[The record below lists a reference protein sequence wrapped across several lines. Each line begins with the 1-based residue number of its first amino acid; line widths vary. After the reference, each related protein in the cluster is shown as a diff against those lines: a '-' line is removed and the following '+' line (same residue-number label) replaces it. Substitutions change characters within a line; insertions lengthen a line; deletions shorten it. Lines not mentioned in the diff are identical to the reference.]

1 MNENENLVPKRRF
14 KEFKNTGTWEQR
26 KLGEHS
32 QILAGG
38 TPKTQ
43 IKEYWEPKE
52 IPWMSSGEINK
63 KRLFATDNQISKLG
77 FESSSARWVKENS
90 VLIALAGQGKTRGTV
105 AINEIPL
112 TTNQSIAAIEPDDK
126 LDSEFLFQNLEKRYE
141 ELRLASSGDGSRGGL
156 NKQIIS
162 DIKIIAPS
170 VKEQSK
176 VGLFFKHLDD
186 TIALHQRKL
195 EKSKA
200 LKSAYLSE
208 MFPAEGE
215 RKPKRRFAGFTD
227 DWEQRKLIDVAEMFD
242 NLRIPVTASD
252 RVEGNTAY
260 YGANGIQDYV
270 DGFTHDGE
278 FVLIA
283 EDGANDLIN
292 YPVNYVKGKIWVNN
306 HAHVVSGK
314 KSELDNLFLTARIK
328 SMNISHWLVGGGR
341 AKLNGDVLKKI
352 PLTLPIYEEQKK
364 IGAFFK
370 QLDDAIALHQRKLE
384 KTKALKSAYLSE
396 LFPVEGER
404 KPKRRFAGFIDDW
417 KQGTVGEYGYF
428 YYGKSAPKWSVT
440 KDAIIPCVRYG
451 ELYTK
456 FGAKID
462 KVYSYTNISKENL
475 KFSTGNEVL
484 VPRVGEDP
492 LDFANCSWLSIPNV
506 AIGEMISVY
515 NTEENPLFISYY
527 FNSQLRHAFAKRVEG
542 GNVSNLYFTYL
553 ENITISIPNK
563 EEQDTIANFL
573 ESLDSV
579 VEHHQHK
586 LEKLKN
592 IKQAYLNELFV

>member
-1 MNENENLVPKRRF
+1 MNEKEKLIPQRRF

-26 KLGEHS
+26 KLGDVVKNIGTGNSKFQIQEKSSDASYAILGSTSVIGYDNNFDFEGNFVLTARVGANAGTLYQHS
-32 QILAGG
+32 G
-38 TPKTQ
+38 K
-43 IKEYWEPKE
+43 
-52 IPWMSSGEINK
+52 
-63 KRLFATDNQISKLG
+63 
-77 FESSSARWVKENS
+77 VK
-90 VLIALAGQGKTRGTV
+90 
-105 AINEIPL
+105 
-112 TTNQSIAAIEPDDK
+112 
-126 LDSEFLFQNLEKRYE
+126 
-141 ELRLASSGDGSRGGL
+141 
-156 NKQIIS
+156 IS
-162 DIKIIAPS
+162 DNTVYIQSDNLSFLYNLLNRFDLKKLSFGTGQPLVKSSELKKLALNFPNKEEQEKI
-170 VKEQSK
+170 
-176 VGLFFKHLDD
+176 GNFFYQLDD
-186 TIALHQRKL
+186 T
-195 EKSKA
+195 
-200 LKSAYLSE
+200 
-208 MFPAEGE
+208 
-215 RKPKRRFAGFTD
+215 
-227 DWEQRKLIDVAEMFD
+227 
-242 NLRIPVTASD
+242 
-252 RVEGNTAY
+252 
-260 YGANGIQDYV
+260 
-270 DGFTHDGE
+270 
-278 FVLIA
+278 
-283 EDGANDLIN
+283 
-292 YPVNYVKGKIWVNN
+292 
-306 HAHVVSGK
+306 
-314 KSELDNLFLTARIK
+314 
-328 SMNISHWLVGGGR
+328 
-341 AKLNGDVLKKI
+341 
-352 PLTLPIYEEQKK
+352 
-364 IGAFFK
+364 
-370 QLDDAIALHQRKLE
+370 IALHQRKLE

>member
-370 QLDDAIALHQRKLE
+370 QLDDAITL
-384 KTKALKSAYLSE
+384 
-396 LFPVEGER
+396 
-404 KPKRRFAGFIDDW
+404 
-417 KQGTVGEYGYF
+417 
-428 YYGKSAPKWSVT
+428 
-440 KDAIIPCVRYG
+440 
-451 ELYTK
+451 
-456 FGAKID
+456 
-462 KVYSYTNISKENL
+462 
-475 KFSTGNEVL
+475 
-484 VPRVGEDP
+484 
-492 LDFANCSWLSIPNV
+492 
-506 AIGEMISVY
+506 
-515 NTEENPLFISYY
+515 
-527 FNSQLRHAFAKRVEG
+527 
-542 GNVSNLYFTYL
+542 
-553 ENITISIPNK
+553 
-563 EEQDTIANFL
+563 
-573 ESLDSV
+573 
-579 VEHHQHK
+579 HQHK
-586 LEKLKN
+586 LEKLQN
-592 IKQAYLNELFV
+592 IKQAYLNEMFV

>member
-14 KEFKNTGTWEQR
+14 KEFTNTGTWEQR
-26 KLGEHS
+26 KLGDMVEFFS
-32 QILAGG
+32 GLTYSPDNVIKQPG
-38 TPKTQ
+38 TLVLR
-43 IKEYWEPKE
+43 
-52 IPWMSSGEINK
+52 SSNVQNGEIVNADNVYVDNEVVNSDNVQVGDIAVVVRNGSRSLIGK
-63 KRLFATDNQISKLG
+63 HAAIKYPMKDTVIGAFMTGVRSDTPSFTNALLDTQQFETEIAKNLGATINQITTGNFKKMI
-77 FESSSARWVKENS
+77 FNFP
-90 VLIALAGQGKTRGTV
+90 
-105 AINEIPL
+105 EIDERL
-112 TTNQSIAAIEPDDK
+112 RIGDFFNQ
-126 LDSEFLFQNLEKRYE
+126 LDN
-141 ELRLASSGDGSRGGL
+141 
-156 NKQIIS
+156 
-162 DIKIIAPS
+162 
-170 VKEQSK
+170 
-176 VGLFFKHLDD
+176 

-352 PLTLPIYEEQKK
+352 PLTLPIYEEQNK
-364 IGAFFK
+364 ISEFFR
-370 QLDDAIALHQRKLE
+370 QLDDTIAL
-384 KTKALKSAYLSE
+384 
-396 LFPVEGER
+396 
-404 KPKRRFAGFIDDW
+404 
-417 KQGTVGEYGYF
+417 
-428 YYGKSAPKWSVT
+428 
-440 KDAIIPCVRYG
+440 
-451 ELYTK
+451 
-456 FGAKID
+456 
-462 KVYSYTNISKENL
+462 
-475 KFSTGNEVL
+475 
-484 VPRVGEDP
+484 
-492 LDFANCSWLSIPNV
+492 
-506 AIGEMISVY
+506 
-515 NTEENPLFISYY
+515 
-527 FNSQLRHAFAKRVEG
+527 
-542 GNVSNLYFTYL
+542 
-553 ENITISIPNK
+553 
-563 EEQDTIANFL
+563 
-573 ESLDSV
+573 
-579 VEHHQHK
+579 HQHK
-586 LEKLKN
+586 LEKLQN

>member
-14 KEFKNTGTWEQR
+14 KEFTNTGTWEQR
-26 KLGEHS
+26 KFSTIVNRVSQQSNDSNLPKVEFEDIVSGEGRLNKDISRKFDSRKGTVFEPEFILYGKLRPYLKNWLFPNFKGIALGDF
-32 QILAGG
+32 
-38 TPKTQ
+38 
-43 IKEYWEPKE
+43 WVFEPNNSSSIFDYYLIQSDKYQTVANL
-52 IPWMSSGEINK
+52 SSGTK
-63 KRLFATDNQISKLG
+63 MPRSD
-77 FESSSARWVKENS
+77 W
-90 VLIALAGQGKTRGTV
+90 KTVSETV
-105 AINEIPL
+105 FSIPDSINEQEKIGKFF
-112 TTNQSIAAIEPDDK
+112 NQ
-126 LDSEFLFQNLEKRYE
+126 LDN
-141 ELRLASSGDGSRGGL
+141 
-156 NKQIIS
+156 
-162 DIKIIAPS
+162 
-170 VKEQSK
+170 
-176 VGLFFKHLDD
+176 

-215 RKPKRRFAGFTD
+215 RKPKRRFAGFT
-227 DWEQRKLIDVAEMFD
+227 
-242 NLRIPVTASD
+242 
-252 RVEGNTAY
+252 
-260 YGANGIQDYV
+260 
-270 DGFTHDGE
+270 
-278 FVLIA
+278 
-283 EDGANDLIN
+283 
-292 YPVNYVKGKIWVNN
+292 
-306 HAHVVSGK
+306 
-314 KSELDNLFLTARIK
+314 
-328 SMNISHWLVGGGR
+328 
-341 AKLNGDVLKKI
+341 
-352 PLTLPIYEEQKK
+352 
-364 IGAFFK
+364 
-370 QLDDAIALHQRKLE
+370 
-384 KTKALKSAYLSE
+384 
-396 LFPVEGER
+396 
-404 KPKRRFAGFIDDW
+404 DDW

>member
-14 KEFKNTGTWEQR
+14 KEFTNTGTWEQR
-26 KLGEHS
+26 KLGDMVEFFS
-32 QILAGG
+32 GLTYSPDNVIKQPG
-38 TPKTQ
+38 TLVLR
-43 IKEYWEPKE
+43 
-52 IPWMSSGEINK
+52 SSNVQNGEIVNADNVYVDNEVVNSDNVQVGDIAVVVRNGSRSLIGK
-63 KRLFATDNQISKLG
+63 HAAIKYPMKDTVIGAFMTGVRSDTPSFTNALLDTQQFETEIAKNLGATINQITTGNFKKMI
-77 FESSSARWVKENS
+77 FNFP
-90 VLIALAGQGKTRGTV
+90 
-105 AINEIPL
+105 EIDERL
-112 TTNQSIAAIEPDDK
+112 RIGDFFNQ
-126 LDSEFLFQNLEKRYE
+126 LDN
-141 ELRLASSGDGSRGGL
+141 
-156 NKQIIS
+156 
-162 DIKIIAPS
+162 
-170 VKEQSK
+170 
-176 VGLFFKHLDD
+176 

>member
-1 MNENENLVPKRRF
+1 MNEKEKLIPQRRF

-26 KLGEHS
+26 KLKEVANHR
-32 QILAGG
+32 GG
-38 TPKTQ
+38 TAIEKYFSKNGKYKVISIGSYGLNSKYIDQGIRAVSNDITDVRVVRKGELTMVLNDKTSNGTIIGRSLLIDTDNEYVINQRTEILSPKENFDSSFAYITLNGPFREKVRKIVQGGTQ
-43 IKEYWEPKE
+43 I
-52 IPWMSSGEINK
+52 
-63 KRLFATDNQISKLG
+63 
-77 FESSSARWVKENS
+77 
-90 VLIALAGQGKTRGTV
+90 
-105 AINEIPL
+105 
-112 TTNQSIAAIEPDDK
+112 
-126 LDSEFLFQNLEKRYE
+126 
-141 ELRLASSGDGSRGGL
+141 
-156 NKQIIS
+156 
-162 DIKIIAPS
+162 
-170 VKEQSK
+170 
-176 VGLFFKHLDD
+176 
-186 TIALHQRKL
+186 
-195 EKSKA
+195 
-200 LKSAYLSE
+200 
-208 MFPAEGE
+208 
-215 RKPKRRFAGFTD
+215 
-227 DWEQRKLIDVAEMFD
+227 
-242 NLRIPVTASD
+242 
-252 RVEGNTAY
+252 
-260 YGANGIQDYV
+260 YV
-270 DGFTHDGE
+270 
-278 FVLIA
+278 
-283 EDGANDLIN
+283 N
-292 YPVNYVKGKIWVNN
+292 YPVVENLKL
-306 HAHVVSGK
+306 
-314 KSELDNLFLTARIK
+314 ELPDL
-328 SMNISHWLVGGGR
+328 
-341 AKLNGDVLKKI
+341 
-352 PLTLPIYEEQKK
+352 EEQKK
-364 IGAFFK
+364 IGTFFK
-370 QLDDAIALHQRKLE
+370 HLEDTIALHQRKLE

-404 KPKRRFAGFIDDW
+404 KPKRRFAGFTDDW

-579 VEHHQHK
+579 VEYHQHK

-592 IKQAYLNELFV
+592 IKQAYLNEMFV

>member
-1 MNENENLVPKRRF
+1 MYD
-14 KEFKNTGTWEQR
+14 WEQR
-26 KLGEHS
+26 KFGDTFEFSVSTNSLSRAQLNYEKGNIKSIHYGD
-32 QILAGG
+32 ILIKYNSILEITKDKIPFITDGSIEKYKPNLLENGDVVFADAAEDETVGKAVEINGISDEYVVAGLH
-38 TPKTQ
+38 T
-43 IKEYWEPKE
+43 IVARPKE
-52 IPWMSSGEINK
+52 KMAKYFSGYYINADVYQRQLLRLMQGTKVSS
-63 KRLFATDNQISKLG
+63 ISKGNLKKTIV
-77 FESSSARWVKENS
+77 AYPKN
-90 VLIALAGQGKTRGTV
+90 LAEQQK
-105 AINEIPL
+105 I
-112 TTNQSIAAIEPDDK
+112 
-126 LDSEFLFQNLEKRYE
+126 
-141 ELRLASSGDGSRGGL
+141 GS
-156 NKQIIS
+156 
-162 DIKIIAPS
+162 
-170 VKEQSK
+170 
-176 VGLFFKHLDD
+176 FFKQLDNA
-186 TIALHQRKL
+186 IALHQRKL

>member
-1 MNENENLVPKRRF
+1 MAKIDDSVKKKVPELRFPGFTDDWEERKLKDIAQFNPKTVLPDEFEYVDLESVVGTEMISHRTESKDQAPSRAQRLAQKGDVFYQTVRPYQMNNYLYDLPYDNYVFSTGYAQMRPNIDSYFLLNSVQNKQFVQHVLDRS
-14 KEFKNTGTWEQR
+14 TGTSYPAINSSD
-26 KLGEHS
+26 LS
-32 QILAGG
+32 NI
-38 TPKTQ
+38 
-43 IKEYWEPKE
+43 E
-52 IPWMSSGEINK
+52 IHVP
-63 KRLFATDNQISKLG
+63 SKLSEQQKIG
-77 FESSSARWVKENS
+77 AFF
-90 VLIALAGQGKTRGTV
+90 
-105 AINEIPL
+105 
-112 TTNQSIAAIEPDDK
+112 QSI
-126 LDSEFLFQNLEKRYE
+126 
-141 ELRLASSGDGSRGGL
+141 
-156 NKQIIS
+156 
-162 DIKIIAPS
+162 
-170 VKEQSK
+170 
-176 VGLFFKHLDD
+176 DD
-186 TIALHQRKL
+186 TITLHQRKL

-208 MFPAEGE
+208 MFPA
-215 RKPKRRFAGFTD
+215 
-227 DWEQRKLIDVAEMFD
+227 
-242 NLRIPVTASD
+242 
-252 RVEGNTAY
+252 
-260 YGANGIQDYV
+260 
-270 DGFTHDGE
+270 
-278 FVLIA
+278 
-283 EDGANDLIN
+283 
-292 YPVNYVKGKIWVNN
+292 
-306 HAHVVSGK
+306 
-314 KSELDNLFLTARIK
+314 
-328 SMNISHWLVGGGR
+328 
-341 AKLNGDVLKKI
+341 
-352 PLTLPIYEEQKK
+352 
-364 IGAFFK
+364 
-370 QLDDAIALHQRKLE
+370 
-384 KTKALKSAYLSE
+384 
-396 LFPVEGER
+396 EGER

-440 KDAIIPCVRYG
+440 KDASIPCVRYG

>member
-14 KEFKNTGTWEQR
+14 KEFTNTGTWEQR
-26 KLGEHS
+26 KFFDNIQNTIDFRGRTPKKLGMDWSESGYLALSALNVKNGYIDPSADAHYGDGELYKKWMGGRELRKGQVLFTTEAPMGNVAQVPDNQGYILS
-32 QILAGG
+32 QRTITFDVNDEKITDDFLAVLLRSPNVFNDLSALASGG
-38 TPKTQ
+38 TAKGVSQ
-43 IKEYWEPKE
+43 K
-52 IPWMSSGEINK
+52 SLSGLKVIVP
-63 KRLFATDNQISKLG
+63 R
-77 FESSSARWVKENS
+77 
-90 VLIALAGQGKTRGTV
+90 
-105 AINEIPL
+105 
-112 TTNQSIAAIEPDDK
+112 
-126 LDSEFLFQNLEKRYE
+126 NLCEQEK
-141 ELRLASSGDGSRGGL
+141 
-156 NKQIIS
+156 I
-162 DIKIIAPS
+162 
-170 VKEQSK
+170 
-176 VGLFFKHLDD
+176 GLFFKQLDSA
-186 TIALHQRKL
+186 IALHQRKL

-370 QLDDAIALHQRKLE
+370 QLDDAIALHQ
-384 KTKALKSAYLSE
+384 
-396 LFPVEGER
+396 
-404 KPKRRFAGFIDDW
+404 
-417 KQGTVGEYGYF
+417 
-428 YYGKSAPKWSVT
+428 
-440 KDAIIPCVRYG
+440 
-451 ELYTK
+451 
-456 FGAKID
+456 
-462 KVYSYTNISKENL
+462 
-475 KFSTGNEVL
+475 
-484 VPRVGEDP
+484 
-492 LDFANCSWLSIPNV
+492 
-506 AIGEMISVY
+506 
-515 NTEENPLFISYY
+515 
-527 FNSQLRHAFAKRVEG
+527 
-542 GNVSNLYFTYL
+542 
-553 ENITISIPNK
+553 
-563 EEQDTIANFL
+563 
-573 ESLDSV
+573 
-579 VEHHQHK
+579 HK

>member
-14 KEFKNTGTWEQR
+14 KEFTNTGTWEQR
-26 KLGEHS
+26 KLEDLGSFKNGMNFDKSAMGHGHPFINLQNIFGKTVVDDKDLGLAVSSEKQRNEYNLLKGDILFIRSSVKPEGVGEAA
-32 QILAGG
+32 LV
-38 TPKTQ
+38 PKNFENTTF
-43 IKEYWEPKE
+43 
-52 IPWMSSGEINK
+52 SGFIIRFRPHITVDDEF
-63 KRLFATDNQISKLG
+63 KRVIFATKTVRNQIMALATSSANTNINQISLG
-77 FESSSARWVKENS
+77 
-90 VLIALAGQGKTRGTV
+90 
-105 AINEIPL
+105 
-112 TTNQSIAAIEPDDK
+112 
-126 LDSEFLFQNLEKRYE
+126 
-141 ELRLASSGDGSRGGL
+141 
-156 NKQIIS
+156 
-162 DIKIIAPS
+162 KIIIELPELS
-170 VKEQSK
+170 EQSK
-176 VGLFFKHLDD
+176 IG
-186 TIALHQRKL
+186 
-195 EKSKA
+195 
-200 LKSAYLSE
+200 
-208 MFPAEGE
+208 
-215 RKPKRRFAGFTD
+215 
-227 DWEQRKLIDVAEMFD
+227 
-242 NLRIPVTASD
+242 NL
-252 RVEGNTAY
+252 
-260 YGANGIQDYV
+260 
-270 DGFTHDGE
+270 
-278 FVLIA
+278 
-283 EDGANDLIN
+283 
-292 YPVNYVKGKIWVNN
+292 
-306 HAHVVSGK
+306 
-314 KSELDNLFLTARIK
+314 
-328 SMNISHWLVGGGR
+328 
-341 AKLNGDVLKKI
+341 
-352 PLTLPIYEEQKK
+352 
-364 IGAFFK
+364 FK
-370 QLDDAIALHQRKLE
+370 QLDNAIALHQRKLE